1 MAFSDARNERDRAAG
16 DTSGKSSGGGGDR
29 ARQAEARNREAMSR
43 GQAGMGSGS
52 FRGGGPMPKTR
63 DQMMAQDAMGA
74 RVAKALGDY
83 KGVGDSMWDK
93 AWNKVASFLGAE
105 EEDPS
110 LPGFSAPGMPGITG
124 RANWSW
130 DPVTAVGN
138 VGSTVAGIPLVGSL
152 IQGASSLTGRPAAV
166 PLGPDFFGPSPTRP
180 DLPYDAIGP
189 DFGAQV
195 SSALSNPF
203 GSTSSQPQ
211 YGSPATPQN
220 PNMAGVHPTGTP
232 PAGGSQGQGNAGQAN
247 PSANPGL
254 AANPSQQN
262 PALAPM
268 PAPQTIAPVPKPPKT
283 ATPYGWGQVSLP
295 QNYFMSQM
303 T

>member
-1 MAFSDARNERDRAAG
+1 MASNPERERRGLSSEGNRESLGRDRERRDRDARDRAG
-16 DTSGKSSGGGGDR
+16 RGSGTFSGGGPAPR
-29 ARQAEARNREAMSR
+29 
-43 GQAGMGSGS
+43 
-52 FRGGGPMPKTR
+52 TR
-63 DQMMAQDAMGA
+63 DQMMAQDALGA

-83 KGVGDSMWDK
+83 KGVNDSPWDK
-93 AWNKVASFLGAE
+93 AWNKVAGFLGAE

-130 DPVTAVGN
+130 DPVTALGN
-138 VGSTVAGIPLVGSL
+138 VGSTVAGIPFAGSF
-152 IQGASSLTGRPAAV
+152 IQGASSLAGRPAAV

-189 DFGAQV
+189 DFGAQI

-211 YGSPATPQN
+211 YGSPATPEN
-220 PNMAGVHPTGTP
+220 PLMAGAHPTGTP
-232 PAGGSQGQGNAGQAN
+232 PAGGSSGQGNAGAPN
-247 PSANPGL
+247 PSANPGVAL
-254 AANPSQQN
+254 NPAQQN
-262 PALAPM
+262 PALSPM
-268 PAPQTIAPVPKPPKT
+268 PAPQTIAPVPKPPST
-283 ATPYGWGQVSLP
+283 LTPYNWGQVSLP
-295 QNYFMSQM
+295 NYYMSQM